1 MKKIEMANDK
11 KIKKLE
17 PYVEKVLKALGYS
30 VSEVVV
36 TDESY
41 VTDFINVFY
50 TKEQK
55 NEVLKKI
62 SKKIGIEVLLKD
74 TIYEVAEKCKNL

>member
-1 MKKIEMANDK
+1 VKKIEMANDK
-11 KIKKLE
+11 KIKELE
-17 PYVEKVLKALGYS
+17 PYVEKILKTLGYS
-30 VSEVVV
+30 VSEVIV

-41 VTDFINVFY
+41 ITDFINVFY

-55 NEVLKKI
+55 NEVLKNI
-62 SKKIGIEVLLKD
+62 SKKLGIEVLLKD